1 MSSSDKVL
9 GWAAATFL
17 SYLLKYALSR
27 GEKREERLEEP
38 TEEQR
43 TPSML
48 EDAHLYQF
56 YLALSQLEEE
66 AKKEVLKNI
75 FTEKLMEYSAL
86 TTNLILR
93 ARGEV
98 AYKILEL
105 ERQGDNEKLELYKN
119 TYNIIRDKEL
129 NSLFYIGLWKA
140 LELGA
145 KTADE
150 ICYTIL
156 AVSISLYSDL
166 LTYLYPK
173 LLLTSLSDNI
183 VDTSNIN
190 RIIRYHGLFSLKS
203 IHKSLSELCPR
214 LGARAKIFECIKKK
228 CEDGRWPCRD
238 PSYESPIDHIIDYL
252 EIMGPGYPC
261 YAPIELDAYFSMVWR

>member
-38 TEEQR
+38 TEERR

-66 AKKEVLKNI
+66 AKKEVLKNL

-86 TTNLILR
+86 TMNLILR

-119 TYNIIRDKEL
+119 AYDIIRDKEL
-129 NSLFYIGLWKA
+129 NSLFYIGLWRA

-173 LLLTSLSDNI
+173 LLLTANDI
-183 VDTSNIN
+183 VGRSSVNE
-190 RIIRYHGLFSLKS
+190 IITYHKLFSFES
-203 IHKSLSELCPR
+203 IYKSLSKLCSK
-214 LGARAKIFECIKKK
+214 LGAKAKVFECIKEK
-228 CEDGRWPCRD
+228 CEREDWPCIESFFD
-238 PSYESPIDHIIDYL
+238 SPIDHIIDYL
-252 EIMGPGYPC
+252 KIMGPGYPC
-261 YAPIELDAYFSMVWR
+261 YAPIELDAYFFMVWR